1 MIGVTSSGNFENKK
15 GWSGV
20 KKHLD
25 HSENLHHKNE
35 FLNTEES
42 KKLRVLNQHK
52 VLIDYKK
59 FTEDNFKSYVENH
72 DENEP
77 NQNKKYGSVE
87 DFLKYDSKH
96 QVRKIK
102 PDQLFTEKFSDEKTY
117 NSLLNKTAKLFM
129 QTKSLHGK
137 KLTKEQAM
145 FFARKTFASG
155 LAKYADGFNNR
166 NSNLRMF
173 EYYVHMDEKGAP
185 HLHSRVMPV
194 VIPTSKTKTGK
205 IKKPSFSL
213 NRALRVQFDC
223 KSYKNEQGKVVAVN
237 QANLKAF
244 RKQEDQALVDA
255 MNEAFLEMHVKAD
268 FKLIRKTDKDE
279 TLETGVD
286 HDVYVAKQQKLD
298 DLNSKII
305 AKSKKLNDLDSA
317 YDKKKQEKQKEVDE
331 LNNDYNDLFDKFAN
345 VSKQQKQAETSRDKA
360 LKDAEKAKQ
369 EQKEAEA
376 KTQQTRI
383 DNANFIAQL
392 NKQKAEQL
400 KQQKAL
406 DKKEKTLTERE
417 QNVSIRETNVT
428 KREKKVNK
436 FVDKLKLAVTQGYAE
451 YFMMI
456 NTADIERENIEYI
469 PRMVNLAGDKKN
481 RLRNAK
487 KCFKTQIEAKHFKR
501 VAKSLINAVKVG
513 LKVLDI
519 DELDENLND
528 LDQLPDNFDSKPP
541 KKLSQAFESDNS
553 ITIHERHKT
562 SQKGYKE
569 GLSKP
574 QDLDLGNDL

>member
-15 GWSGV
+15 GWGGV

-25 HSENLHHKNE
+25 HSDKLHHKNE

-77 NQNKKYGSVE
+77 NKNKQYGSVE

-102 PDQLFTEKFSDEKTY
+102 PDLLFTEKFSDEKTY
-117 NSLLNKTAKLFM
+117 DALLAKTANLFM
-129 QTKSLHGK
+129 RTKQLHGK

-145 FFARKTFASG
+145 FFARKTFAKG
-155 LAKYADGFNNR
+155 LEKYADGFNDR

-185 HLHSRVMPV
+185 HLHSRVMPLV
-194 VIPTSKTKTGK
+194 VPDGTTKTGK
-205 IKKPSFSL
+205 IKKPSWSL
-213 NRALRVQFDC
+213 NRALRTQFDC
-223 KSYKNEQGKVVAVN
+223 KSYKNEKGKVVSVN

-279 TLETGVD
+279 SLETGVD

-298 DLNSKII
+298 DLNSKIL

-317 YDKKKQEKQKEVDE
+317 YDKKKQEKQQEIDE
-331 LNNDYNDLFDKFAN
+331 LANNYNTLFDKFTD

-376 KTQQTRI
+376 KTQQTRL
-383 DNANFIAQL
+383 DNANFIAHL
-392 NKQKAEQL
+392 NKQKAEQA
-400 KQQKAL
+400 KRQKAL
-406 DKKEKTLTERE
+406 DKKEKTLTARE
-417 QNVSIRETNVT
+417 QDVSIRETNVT
-428 KREKKVNK
+428 NRETKVNR
-436 FVDKLKLAVTQGYAE
+436 FVDKVKLAITQGYTE
-451 YFMMI
+451 YFMII
-456 NTADIERENIEYI
+456 NTADIKREDIEYI
-469 PRMVNLAGDKKN
+469 PRMANLASDKKN

-487 KCFKTQIEAKHFKR
+487 KCLKTQIEAKHFKR

-519 DELDENLND
+519 DELDTNLND
-528 LDQLPDNFDSKPP
+528 LEQLPDNFDFKPP
-541 KKLSQAFESDNS
+541 KKPSQAFESDSS
-553 ITIHERHKT
+553 ITTHERLKT
-562 SQKGYKE
+562 SQKGYKKD
-569 GLSKP
+569 LTKP
-574 QDLDLGNDL
+574 QDLDLDNDL

>member
-52 VLIDYKK
+52 ILIDYKK

-117 NSLLNKTAKLFM
+117 NSLLTKTANLFM

-155 LAKYADGFNNR
+155 LAKYADGFNDR

-298 DLNSKII
+298 DLNSEII
-305 AKSKKLNDLDSA
+305 AKAEKLSDLDSA
-317 YDKKKQEKQKEVDE
+317 YDKKKQEKQKEVDD
-331 LNNDYNDLFDKFAN
+331 LFNDYNDLFDKFAN

-376 KTQQTRI
+376 KTQQARI

-392 NKQKAEQL
+392 NKQKAEQA

-428 KREKKVNK
+428 KREKQANN

-456 NTADIERENIEYI
+456 NTADIKRENIEYV

-487 KCFKTQIEAKHFKR
+487 KCLKTQIEAKHFKR
-501 VAKSLINAVKVG
+501 VVKSLINAVKVG

-528 LDQLPDNFDSKPP
+528 LDLLPDNFNSKPY
-541 KKLSQAFESDNS
+541 KKLSQALENKGS
-553 ITIHERHKT
+553 ITTHERPKT
-562 SQKGYKE
+562 SQKGSKKD
-569 GLSKP
+569 LSKP
-574 QDLDLGNDL
+574 QDLDWSDDL